1 MSNRPTGEQSLREYT
16 GKIRHLDAARAWEL
30 VALFC
35 RPIPATGLAAVC
47 GSLDPVAAAT
57 HGEASLERSPADA
70 AEGIIGHYATH
81 LYLHEVIRLPLS
93 VARQLTQHRGHLYL
107 DKLTT
112 ITDAVAAE
120 LGKHTGGGLSLN
132 NLRRLSTAAAWS
144 LGCHEGELSLNR
156 LRRLDEWGAL
166 GLAQH
171 DNQLYLWGLK
181 HLTPSAAAALAY
193 HRGDLFLEGLTRLPG
208 RVATH
213 LARHCGKLHLHGI
226 TQLKEA
232 AARALGR
239 RAGHLCLRGLKSLS
253 PTEAQLLST
262 HRGPLYLNAV
272 EITDAVAHMLGQHE
286 GSLSLS
292 PPGGIRDHHL
302 TSLIQHVG
310 PLSLGGLKKVEQRT
324 ATILASQRG
333 PRGIAGLSGLYVNDV
348 AHVSPPVAEIL
359 ATHRAGELSL
369 NGITL
374 LTEETARELVRHPLL
389 ALDGIASVT
398 DRVAGILASHAGGT
412 LSLRGLRT
420 LSPSGLAKLRDNPGI
435 ELPRRLRT
443 DSPASTAATPLPSE
457 DKMIEVIERIA
468 RAGEEVLSIG
478 GRWAGS

>member
-1 MSNRPTGEQSLREYT
+1 MSDSRRTIERTLREYT
-16 GKIRHLDAARAWEL
+16 AKIRHLDAVRAREL
-30 VALFC
+30 VALF
-35 RPIPATGLAAVC
+35 RRLIPATGLSVAC
-47 GSLDPVAAAT
+47 GSLDPIAAAT
-57 HGEASLERSPADA
+57 RGEASLERSPVDA

-81 LYLHEVIRLPLS
+81 LYLHELLRLPLS
-93 VARQLTQHRGHLYL
+93 VARQLVQHRGHLYL

-112 ITDAVAAE
+112 ITDTTADE

-132 NLRRLSTAAAWS
+132 NLRRLSSAAAWS
-144 LGCHEGELSLNR
+144 LGRHDGELSLNR
-156 LRRLDEWGAL
+156 LRRLDDTVAR

-171 DNQLYLWGLK
+171 DNQLYLWGMK
-181 HLTPSAAAALAY
+181 HLSPSAAAALAY

-226 TQLKEA
+226 AHLKEA

-239 RAGHLCLRGLKSLS
+239 RTGHLCLRGLKSPS

-272 EITDAVAHMLGQHE
+272 EITDAVAQALGHHK

-302 TSLIQHVG
+302 ASLIQHVG
-310 PLSLGGLKKVEQRT
+310 PLSLGGLKKVDQRT
-324 ATILASQRG
+324 ATILASQQG
-333 PRGIAGLSGLYVNDV
+333 PRGIAGLSGLYLNDV
-348 AHVSPPVAEIL
+348 EHVAPPVAAIL

-369 NGITL
+369 NGMAL

-389 ALDGIASVT
+389 TLDGVASVT

-412 LSLRGLRT
+412 LSLKGLRNV
-420 LSPSGLAKLRDNPGI
+420 SPSGLAKLRQNPGI
-435 ELPRRLRT
+435 ELPRQLRL
-443 DSPASTAATPLPSE
+443 DSMASADTTAPPYPSQ
-457 DKMIEVIERIA
+457 DKMIAVIGRIA
-468 RAGEEVLSIG
+468 RAGEEALDSG
-478 GRWAGS
+478 